1 VFRPI
6 FGRYRFVITVYALS
20 VPVMSSKDPQMT
32 AASAPDSVGSS
43 VRTSLRT
50 GRTHRPAS
58 VLLSTIAVA
67 VASALVWA
75 LASASPSTAGPTV
88 DHEPN
93 PSADRLAGSDVG
105 LHPRVRQ
112 VDAVALSTRTKQ
124 LARAQRQARAADLR
138 ARVLEVA
145 RKQLGDPYRAGAAG
159 PNAFDCGGFTQFVFQ
174 RALGM
179 EIARSSRGQ
188 YQQVERIKKKD
199 ARPGDLVFFFEGGAH
214 HVGIYLGNGKMI
226 DAPNPGEAVS
236 VNPISGSWWGR
247 SFTGIGRLLPA

>member
-1 VFRPI
+1 MKEVEP
-6 FGRYRFVITVYALS
+6 GPDAPASSAVIE
-20 VPVMSSKDPQMT
+20 P
-32 AASAPDSVGSS
+32 S
-43 VRTSLRT
+43 VRTSLRI
-50 GRTHRPAS
+50 GRPHRS
-58 VLLSTIAVA
+58 VPVLFSALAVA
-67 VASALVWA
+67 ITTALVWA
-75 LASASPSTAGPTV
+75 LASAVPSTAGPQA
-88 DHEPN
+88 DYAPH
-93 PSADRLAGSDVG
+93 PSADRLAGPKVG

-112 VDAVALSTRTKQ
+112 VDAAAMSERTAKLAEAQQVAEQ
-124 LARAQRQARAADLR
+124 AAFRAQVAAMR
-138 ARVLEVA
+138 EQVIKVA

-179 EIARSSRGQ
+179 DIARSSRGQ

-199 ARPGDLVFFFEGGAH
+199 ARAGDLVFFFEGGAH